1 MRSGRHWGAYA
12 PDVAPAAGVAVLV
25 VVGVRLASPDPSAVA
40 YALPVTGALAL
51 VARRRAPIVVL
62 AVTTACVAGYQLLGY
77 PGASPAAPLLFAIYT
92 AVVAG
97 HRLVTA
103 LIVGGALVASAP
115 ALAADQSAR
124 AVVEDRFLLAGWL
137 VASGVMAEVTR
148 LRRAYLDEAERRAAE
163 AERKREE
170 TARQRADA
178 ERLRIARELHDSLTH
193 SISVIKVQ
201 IDVAIHLAR
210 KRGQEVPDALVAIQ
224 EASHDASRELRAT
237 LEVLRATDA
246 EASGGG
252 LDRLPD
258 LVRRTRSTGLPVTV
272 TISGQQRALPAHIDA
287 AVYRIIQEALT
298 NITRH
303 AGPASASVRL
313 DYGQQAVTVQVDD
326 NGQAT
331 PDAAPVPG
339 GGLTGMRERVAALG
353 GRLRAE
359 PRREGGFTVRAE
371 LPVLDAS

>member
-1 MRSGRHWGAYA
+1 
-12 PDVAPAAGVAVLV
+12 
-25 VVGVRLASPDPSAVA
+25 
-40 YALPVTGALAL
+40 
-51 VARRRAPIVVL
+51 
-62 AVTTACVAGYQLLGY
+62 
-77 PGASPAAPLLFAIYT
+77 
-92 AVVAG
+92 
-97 HRLVTA
+97 
-103 LIVGGALVASAP
+103 
-115 ALAADQSAR
+115 
-124 AVVEDRFLLAGWL
+124 
-137 VASGVMAEVTR
+137 
-148 LRRAYLDEAERRAAE
+148 
-163 AERKREE
+163 
-170 TARQRADA
+170 
-178 ERLRIARELHDSLTH
+178 
-193 SISVIKVQ
+193 
-201 IDVAIHLAR
+201 
-210 KRGQEVPDALVAIQ
+210 
-224 EASHDASRELRAT
+224 
-237 LEVLRATDA
+237 
-246 EASGGG
+246 